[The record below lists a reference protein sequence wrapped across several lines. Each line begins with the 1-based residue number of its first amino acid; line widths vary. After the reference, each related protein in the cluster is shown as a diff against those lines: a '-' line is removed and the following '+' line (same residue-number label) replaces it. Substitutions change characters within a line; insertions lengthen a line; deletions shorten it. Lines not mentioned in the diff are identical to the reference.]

1 FRFQQRV
8 QKPGESLAD
17 FIAGL
22 KAASEHCKFEFTLD
36 GSDGSHCISTL
47 DERLR
52 DQFVFGLRSDVHRA
66 KLLEIEQPDFKT
78 LVARVD
84 ALEAAEKSSSEMAH
98 RAEAPAAP
106 KELNKFNKQAPRQP
120 PGAQAN
126 AMRSAAASGACASC
140 GGAHSRQQCKLREA
154 KCHNCGKVGHIRKVC
169 RSSKLHKLDPEPA
182 ELQEPLFSIRQ
193 SGSSKGLA
201 VELLLQGKPCRFEV
215 DTGSALTVIPKS
227 LQEDVL
233 PGLRLSPT
241 STVLRT
247 YTGESFRP
255 IGQAEVA
262 VQHNG
267 QDRRLT
273 LLVVEQGDVA
283 LLGRD
288 WLTQLR
294 LDWPTILGQ
303 VNSVTGQAADL
314 LAQFPELLIGR
325 RLRSRLDLLMPS
337 LTSSMQQHQ
346 ERQVEQQPHAREFQV
361 GDRVLLRDFSSNAR
375 AGGGTRWAEGSVV
388 SAGSRN
394 CDVEVGG
401 ALHRRHT
408 DQLLTSSL
416 PEADP
421 VTPAAVSDEPHSL
434 PTEQSEGDGGNDAP
448 QDDAATAAADRPSS
462 PARRYPQ
469 QPRKNLDYYHSLVL
483 KTVLARQN
491 DITGLIPSTPS
502 SDHAYIRD
510 NTYAAMCTWAL
521 ALAFKKV
528 AEEDQDRARLRDLEG
543 RTIKCMRSLL
553 ACMMRQADKVERFK
567 HTRQPLDAL
576 HCKFSASSLSPVTG
590 DSNYGHLQFD
600 AVALYLLAL
609 AQMTASGLVLVYTA
623 EETAFVQNLVFYL
636 DAAYMTCD
644 YGVWERG
651 DKTNNGQPELNS
663 TSIGMTKAALE
674 ALSELDL
681 YGSSGGCRSFIHVM
695 ADDSQNCAAVLDTML
710 PRESCSKETDAGLLA
725 VIGYPAFAV
734 DREELVASTRNC
746 IDSMLQGRYGYRR
759 FLRDGYRTAVEDPN
773 RLYYEPWELRHASGP
788 FADSDERA
796 DRFAR
801 LLDRLALLNSDGLP
815 QMPESYSVPGHL
827 VAAERAAP
835 GSQDRHPVG
844 ALPHLWTQSLYVIC
858 QLLRDKFLRPQEID
872 PIGRR
877 LGLEAK
883 PDLVVQVV
891 VVAEDAKIR
900 RTLETQF
907 GLKQVQDFAE
917 MYKETKIRVFPAKV
931 LSHFYRHLGKCHQL
945 GLSGRQSSEV
955 GILATSKL
963 YIVGQR
969 TVAFTPQ
976 FLDHHS
982 FYLSLD
988 LDFLLDMLRTDV
1000 AFLRRTWSAVGRPLF
1015 IIPVYHWY
1023 FNADS
1028 SEQAPSLYTTIKKL
1042 QSGYINGTRVTLGKL
1057 ADFVDTSCVT
1067 NMTFLDKGQGDDEL
1081 AKAKAAVEG
1090 RRRGRTR
1097 LGSGASA
1104 TAADA
1109 AAIAMRFRAGSVS
1122 ARKKSVVLSSAAAL
1136 ELALSSLSA
1145 ADADGEGEGEPFGD
1159 EEVPAS
1165 GVQPSRRRRS
1175 SGFGLLGMVPN
1186 LNEMINESRR
1196 VAEEETTVSAPAT
1209 PTMLNEDSVDSM
1221 KRMVHCARPHWTQLS
1236 ELHGQHERA
1245 AAALKRLAQSDH
1257 LYEQFDLLFHLY
1269 HTKPGDYTTGWE
1281 DANGSGQPVTVRDL
1295 VKELY
1300 ERAGSLRQ
1308 WWLVRYTAGNAG
1320 QAS

>member
-1 FRFQQRV
+1 
-8 QKPGESLAD
+8 
-17 FIAGL
+17 
-22 KAASEHCKFEFTLD
+22 
-36 GSDGSHCISTL
+36 
-47 DERLR
+47 
-52 DQFVFGLRSDVHRA
+52 
-66 KLLEIEQPDFKT
+66 
-78 LVARVD
+78 
-84 ALEAAEKSSSEMAH
+84 
-98 RAEAPAAP
+98 
-106 KELNKFNKQAPRQP
+106 
-120 PGAQAN
+120 
-126 AMRSAAASGACASC
+126 
-140 GGAHSRQQCKLREA
+140 
-154 KCHNCGKVGHIRKVC
+154 
-169 RSSKLHKLDPEPA
+169 
-182 ELQEPLFSIRQ
+182 
-193 SGSSKGLA
+193 
-201 VELLLQGKPCRFEV
+201 
-215 DTGSALTVIPKS
+215 
-227 LQEDVL
+227 
-233 PGLRLSPT
+233 
-241 STVLRT
+241 
-247 YTGESFRP
+247 
-255 IGQAEVA
+255 
-262 VQHNG
+262 
-267 QDRRLT
+267 
-273 LLVVEQGDVA
+273 
-283 LLGRD
+283 
-288 WLTQLR
+288 
-294 LDWPTILGQ
+294 
-303 VNSVTGQAADL
+303 
-314 LAQFPELLIGR
+314 
-325 RLRSRLDLLMPS
+325 
-337 LTSSMQQHQ
+337 
-346 ERQVEQQPHAREFQV
+346 
-361 GDRVLLRDFSSNAR
+361 
-375 AGGGTRWAEGSVV
+375 
-388 SAGSRN
+388 
-394 CDVEVGG
+394 
-401 ALHRRHT
+401 
-408 DQLLTSSL
+408 
-416 PEADP
+416 
-421 VTPAAVSDEPHSL
+421 
-434 PTEQSEGDGGNDAP
+434 
-448 QDDAATAAADRPSS
+448 
-462 PARRYPQ
+462 
-469 QPRKNLDYYHSLVL
+469 YYHSLVL

-773 RLYYEPWELRHASGP
+773 RLYYEPWELRQFENIECEWPLFLCYQLLDAQ

-1109 AAIAMRFRAGSVS
+1109 AAVAMRFRAGSVG

-1145 ADADGEGEGEPFGD
+1145 ADTDGEGEGEPFGD
-1159 EEVPAS
+1159 EEAVQFKVGSPESKAGPVPAS

-1196 VAEEETTVSAPAT
+1196 VAEETTVT
-1209 PTMLNEDSVDSM
+1209 HRLKNPTMLNEDSVDSM
-1221 KRMVHCARPHWTQLS
+1221 KRMVHCARATDQHDSGNCMASMNEQQL
-1236 ELHGQHERA
+1236 
-1245 AAALKRLAQSDH
+1245 LKRLAQSDH

-1269 HTKPGDYTTGWE
+1269 HTKGLDYSTGWE

-1308 WWLVRYTAGNAG
+1308 WWLVRYTAGMLDKRVEKLPMFLTDLLVRQKHVTVGLPPEPRETVISSPRGGAALAQLIRTASDSDPTLGVLTQELLVYLSMLARTEPQLLASMYRIRVGLVIQVMGSEMARALNISAEEATEHLLGLSPYKMKTLLHHILSGKEFHAEYSEDEQISLESDSRVLDFRPRSLAPSDGPGQRPGQWAEERLGQTMSSDRRGQWLRRRRIDGALNRVPAG
-1320 QAS
+1320 FYRRMWRLLEYTEGVSIYGQIIGQYLTREMTAGEVKFALHVEAMITAVPVPEYRQLVVEALSLLVRLPDCDQLQRVDLHRILPAEQLVHRANYTFLSDQLSLGGDACACCAVPDQIDQLLRHEDWRRGAGATYPALVCGGACGVCAHFYDTAPSGRFGTLTYLLRALPDVVQLPEDEDGMLGLECPVQ

>member
-1 FRFQQRV
+1 
-8 QKPGESLAD
+8 
-17 FIAGL
+17 
-22 KAASEHCKFEFTLD
+22 
-36 GSDGSHCISTL
+36 
-47 DERLR
+47 
-52 DQFVFGLRSDVHRA
+52 
-66 KLLEIEQPDFKT
+66 
-78 LVARVD
+78 
-84 ALEAAEKSSSEMAH
+84 
-98 RAEAPAAP
+98 
-106 KELNKFNKQAPRQP
+106 
-120 PGAQAN
+120 
-126 AMRSAAASGACASC
+126 
-140 GGAHSRQQCKLREA
+140 
-154 KCHNCGKVGHIRKVC
+154 
-169 RSSKLHKLDPEPA
+169 
-182 ELQEPLFSIRQ
+182 
-193 SGSSKGLA
+193 
-201 VELLLQGKPCRFEV
+201 
-215 DTGSALTVIPKS
+215 
-227 LQEDVL
+227 
-233 PGLRLSPT
+233 
-241 STVLRT
+241 
-247 YTGESFRP
+247 
-255 IGQAEVA
+255 
-262 VQHNG
+262 
-267 QDRRLT
+267 
-273 LLVVEQGDVA
+273 
-283 LLGRD
+283 
-288 WLTQLR
+288 
-294 LDWPTILGQ
+294 
-303 VNSVTGQAADL
+303 
-314 LAQFPELLIGR
+314 
-325 RLRSRLDLLMPS
+325 
-337 LTSSMQQHQ
+337 
-346 ERQVEQQPHAREFQV
+346 
-361 GDRVLLRDFSSNAR
+361 
-375 AGGGTRWAEGSVV
+375 
-388 SAGSRN
+388 
-394 CDVEVGG
+394 
-401 ALHRRHT
+401 
-408 DQLLTSSL
+408 
-416 PEADP
+416 
-421 VTPAAVSDEPHSL
+421 
-434 PTEQSEGDGGNDAP
+434 
-448 QDDAATAAADRPSS
+448 SS
-462 PARRYPQ
+462 PE
-469 QPRKNLDYYHSLVL
+469 PRKNLDYYHSLVL

-644 YGVWERG
+644 YG
-651 DKTNNGQPELNS
+651 PELNS

-695 ADDSQNCAAVLDTML
+695 ADDSQNCAA
-710 PRESCSKETDAGLLA
+710 SCSKETDAGLLA

-773 RLYYEPWELRHASGP
+773 RLYYEPWELRQFENIECEWPLFLCYQLLDAQ

-801 LLDRLALLNSDGLP
+801 LLDRLALLNSDGLRRCRVL
-815 QMPESYSVPGHL
+815 Q
-827 VAAERAAP
+827 RARAP
-835 GSQDRHPVG
+835 GCSRAGRSGCCATNSCGRKRLTPSGG
-844 ALPHLWTQSLYVIC
+844 AW
-858 QLLRDKFLRPQEID
+858 
-872 PIGRR
+872 
-877 LGLEAK
+877 GLEAK
-883 PDLVVQVV
+883 PDLVVQKGRNLIDEAIQFQVV

-1015 IIPVYHWY
+1015 IIP
-1023 FNADS
+1023 
-1028 SEQAPSLYTTIKKL
+1028 APSLYTTIKKL
-1042 QSGYINGTRVTLGKL
+1042 QSGYINGTRRR
-1057 ADFVDTSCVT
+1057 A
-1067 NMTFLDKGQGDDEL
+1067 GQGQ
-1081 AKAKAAVEG
+1081 G
-1090 RRRGRTR
+1090 RRRRPATRRTR

-1109 AAIAMRFRAGSVS
+1109 AAVAMRFRAGSVG

-1145 ADADGEGEGEPFGD
+1145 LTPTARAKAN
-1159 EEVPAS
+1159 V
-1165 GVQPSRRRRS
+1165 RRRGR
-1175 SGFGLLGMVPN
+1175 
-1186 LNEMINESRR
+1186 
-1196 VAEEETTVSAPAT
+1196 
-1209 PTMLNEDSVDSM
+1209 
-1221 KRMVHCARPHWTQLS
+1221 
-1236 ELHGQHERA
+1236 
-1245 AAALKRLAQSDH
+1245 
-1257 LYEQFDLLFHLY
+1257 
-1269 HTKPGDYTTGWE
+1269 
-1281 DANGSGQPVTVRDL
+1281 
-1295 VKELY
+1295 
-1300 ERAGSLRQ
+1300 
-1308 WWLVRYTAGNAG
+1308 
-1320 QAS
+1320 